1 MKIEAR
7 ITKVRHYKAARKSV
21 RYYSDGTKVTEYW
34 QSIDEFCNEM
44 GI

>member
-34 QSIDEFCNEM
+34 QTTDEFCNEQ